1 MKTIESL
8 EQEILQLQQTVS
20 ALMKEKNAKE
30 LLDFPWVGNLGNWTW
45 HVKSNKVYFN
55 DGKILALG
63 YKREDVSKEIN
74 YQFFTD
80 KLHKDDYE
88 RVMQNMVDH
97 LEGRTD
103 AYEVEYRIQAKD
115 GSYRWFYDRGKI
127 SLRDEDASPLMLAGI
142 VFDITQKKELEEA
155 LRNANKKLAELA
167 VYDSL
172 TNLLN
177 RRMIY
182 QRISHEFNRSSRYGD
197 SFCLIMF
204 DLDHFKNIN
213 DTYGHDI
220 GDEVLIEVSRTIS
233 KGLRTTDALGRWGGE
248 EFMICLP
255 KTALSDALKL
265 GERLRLSVEEI
276 NADHLP
282 SITASFGIIEFN
294 KDKDISLEDFIKE
307 VDHFMYMAK
316 MNGRNQVYYGDK

>member
-1 MKTIESL
+1 MKTIKSL
-8 EQEILQLQQTVS
+8 EQEILQLKQTVS

-30 LLDFPWVGNLGNWTW
+30 LLDFPWVGNLGHWTW

-63 YKREDVSKEIN
+63 YTREEINKEIN

-80 KLHKDDYE
+80 KLHKDHYGP
-88 RVMQNMVDH
+88 VMQNMLNH
-97 LEGRTD
+97 LEGKTD
-103 AYEVEYRIQAKD
+103 VYEVEYRIQAKD

-127 SLRDEDASPLMLAGI
+127 TLRDDDGSPLMLAGI
-142 VFDITQKKELEEA
+142 VFDITLKKEMEEA
-155 LRNANKKLAELA
+155 LRRANMKLAELA

-172 TNLLN
+172 TKILN

-255 KTALSDALKL
+255 KTPLSDALKL

-276 NADHLP
+276 NVDHLP